1 MIRTVLC
8 DLLGITHPIIQGGM
22 AWIATAELAAAVS
35 EAGGLGI
42 IGSGSATADWVR
54 DQIRQVRARTD
65 RPFGV
70 NILLISPHADEVL
83 RAVLEERVPVVT
95 TGAGTPSAYIPALK
109 EAGIKV
115 IPVVSS
121 VALARRLVRQGADAV
136 VAEGMESGGHIGDV
150 STMPLVP
157 QVVDAVSV
165 PVVAAGGFADGR
177 GLAAALALGAAGIQM
192 GTRFICT
199 TECIAHPN
207 FKRKVLEAQDRSTT
221 VTGYSLGH
229 AVRALRNP
237 MTREFARMELAGISG
252 AELIEFGT
260 GKMRL
265 GLIEGDVEHGS
276 LMCGQVA
283 GLVNDIMPC
292 RQIIERIVTE
302 AELVINRLPGL
313 IAQPGDQQT
322 PP

>member
-1 MIRTVLC
+1 
-8 DLLGITHPIIQGGM
+8 M

>member
-8 DLLGITHPIIQGGM
+8 DLLGIKHPIIQGGM

-237 MTREFARMELAGISG
+237 MTREFARMELAGISE

-283 GLVNDIMPC
+283 GLVNDIVPC
-292 RQIIERIVTE
+292 RQIIERIVAE

>member
-1 MIRTVLC
+1 
-8 DLLGITHPIIQGGM
+8 LGITHPIIQGGM

-237 MTREFARMELAGISG
+237 MTREFARMELAGISE

>member
-1 MIRTVLC
+1 MIHTALC
-8 DLLGITHPIIQGGM
+8 DLLGIEHPIIQGGM

-42 IGSGSATADWVR
+42 IGSGSAPGAWVR
-54 DQIRQVRARTD
+54 DQIRQVRARTAK
-65 RPFGV
+65 PFGV
-70 NILLISPHADEVL
+70 NILLISPCADEVF
-83 RAVLEERVPVVT
+83 RVVLEERVPVVT
-95 TGAGTPSAYIPALK
+95 TGAGTPGAYVAALK
-109 EAGIKV
+109 AAGTRV

-121 VALARRLVRQGADAV
+121 VALARRLERQGADAF

-157 QVVDAVSV
+157 QVVDAVRV
-165 PVVAAGGFADGR
+165 PVIAAGGIADGR
-177 GLAAALALGAAGIQM
+177 GLAAALALGAVGVQM

-237 MTREFARMELAGISG
+237 MTRQFAQMELDGIG
-252 AELIEFGT
+252 MADLIEFGT

-265 GLIEGDVEHGS
+265 GLIEGDVENGS

-283 GLVNDIMPC
+283 GLVNDIVPC
-292 RQIIERIVTE
+292 RVLIERIVAE
-302 AELVINRLPGL
+302 AEAVMGRLPGMVWRD
-313 IAQPGDQQT
+313 A
-322 PP
+322 